1 MRSTRRR
8 LTGAVLTLTAALA
21 AALAGCG
28 TGSAGSAGSAAADDS
43 GWEFTD
49 DLGTTVR
56 LDEAPTRVA
65 GLNDVLSS
73 LWNYGVEPVA
83 SFGQTSIADDVAFE
97 GKDLSGVEVV
107 GSAYGQL
114 DLEALAAA
122 DPDVIV
128 TSVYPVDS
136 AGTLDPAGPYYGFE
150 SVEQQEQ
157 VAEIAPIIAIAW
169 RGSAADVIERTAEL
183 AGALGVDLDS
193 EAMAGLRSE
202 YDRASAE
209 LTEAAA
215 TGLTVLPVAAYPD
228 EGFYMAKA
236 PDDPSLR
243 LYSELGV
250 QFVDPGGSEFFWQVA
265 GWETVTDHPSD
276 VLLYSLRGAMSPEEM
291 ATQPTYQRLPAVQ
304 AQQVHPWEYL
314 GMDYPAQTAYMEKL
328 AGWLSEGQKVT

>member
-1 MRSTRRR
+1 
-8 LTGAVLTLTAALA
+8 
-21 AALAGCG
+21 
-28 TGSAGSAGSAAADDS
+28 
-43 GWEFTD
+43 
-49 DLGTTVR
+49 
-56 LDEAPTRVA
+56 
-65 GLNDVLSS
+65 
-73 LWNYGVEPVA
+73 
-83 SFGQTSIADDVAFE
+83 
-97 GKDLSGVEVV
+97 
-107 GSAYGQL
+107 
-114 DLEALAAA
+114 
-122 DPDVIV
+122 
-128 TSVYPVDS
+128 
-136 AGTLDPAGPYYGFE
+136 
-150 SVEQQEQ
+150 
-157 VAEIAPIIAIAW
+157 
-169 RGSAADVIERTAEL
+169 VIERTAEL
-183 AGALGVDLDS
+183 AGALGVDLASAD
-193 EAMAGLRSE
+193 MAELRSG

-291 ATQPTYQRLPAVQ
+291 AGQPTYQRLPAVQ

-328 AGWLSEGQKVT
+328 AGWLSEGEKVT